1 MGVPKRPG
9 MITAVSF
16 RFLYLIF
23 DRLLGW
29 LILLGRAS
37 SSTDVELLVLRGTT
51 SLSAATVASCRAPS
65 VLRRRADKFVGTE
78 TGTTE
83 HPFHSARQAGLAQDA
98 HRSAGDRARRPTLR
112 IRHAQSGYAPG

>member
-1 MGVPKRPG
+1 VAFQKSAEACDLRRWAFPKRPG

-65 VLRRRADKFVGTE
+65 VLRFRADKLVGTQ
-78 TGTTE
+78 
-83 HPFHSARQAGLAQDA
+83 PVL
-98 HRSAGDRARRPTLR
+98 PR
-112 IRHAQSGYAPG
+112 IRSTQLDKPG